1 VKIFTQLL
9 CNMGTIDTEKLS
21 RDSVGGLLVG
31 IPAKV
36 GRTPN
41 WKKAL
46 LLISTFKVMGVCHEL

>member
-1 VKIFTQLL
+1 
-9 CNMGTIDTEKLS
+9 MGTIDTEKLS